1 MTDIY
6 IQKVVPNSTDT
17 GFTVKKEYKLPN
29 VNSFSID
36 LNSPVSPMPLPEE
49 GADSNILVKIE
60 GNSATMS
67 LNWIIKNETAT
78 PVTVTESG
86 GASNILTALQQVGYF
101 TNEPGEGSFQPHSVA
116 DNYRIQLKN
125 GSTVL
130 WEKLGFFTKFTLSM
144 QGSAP
149 VTWSAQASFIVGN
162 VITSY
167 EAKIPEPPTGVGV
180 TSGATYNGSD
190 VNTASIKVIWDPA
203 TISNGTL
210 SGSVVSYQKEGSA
223 IWTNL
228 GVTPTDPNTGT
239 EYILTNLEY
248 QKYYSVK
255 VASRTTHVGGVS
267 NTVTG
272 QAT

>member
-67 LNWIIKNETAT
+67 LNWIIKDETAT

-86 GASNILTALQQVGYF
+86 QASDVLTALQQVGYF
-101 TNEPGEGSFQPHSVA
+101 TNEPGDGSFQPHSVA
-116 DNYRIQLKN
+116 DNYRIQLKD

-167 EAKIPEPPTGVGV
+167 EAKVPEPPTGVGV

-190 VNTASIKVIWDPA
+190 VNTASLKVIWDPA
-203 TISNGTL
+203 TISNGSL
-210 SGSVVSYQKEGSA
+210 SGSVVSYRKLGST
-223 IWTNL
+223 IWVNL
-228 GVTPTDPNTGT
+228 GVTPTDPNTGS
-239 EYILTNLEY
+239 EYVITNLTY
-248 QKYYSVK
+248 QKSYDVK
-255 VASRTTHVGGVS
+255 VASRTTHVGGESV
-267 NTVTG
+267 TVAGT
-272 QAT
+272 AT